1 MTAFSRTD
9 TSLLGRWWWTVDRW
23 SLGALMAIVLLGIVM
38 TLAAS
43 PAVAERLNLDTFYF
57 ARRQLGFL
65 PMAVAAMVFASL
77 LSPIGVRRIGIAMF
91 VVFFGLTLATPFV
104 GPEIKGATRWLHLGG
119 VSIQPSEFLKP
130 AFAVAAAWLIAA
142 GRLQPSGPGY
152 PLAVVLLALTVGALL
167 LQPDVG
173 MALMVTAV
181 WMTQLFLIGLP
192 VAVVVIL
199 VGLVA
204 AGGVGAYYSFGH
216 VRARVDNF
224 LDPASGSDGYQV
236 ARSLE
241 AFRSGGLLGR
251 GPGEGRVKEVLPDAH
266 SDFILAVVGEEFGII
281 ACMLLI
287 GLFAFVV
294 VRGLGRSLR
303 HDNLFVVL
311 AAAGL
316 LVQFGLQ
323 ALVNMASTVHLIP
336 PKGITL
342 PFISYGGSSTIALA
356 WAMGMMLALT
366 RDRAGSGGER

>member
-23 SLGALMAIVLLGIVM
+23 SLGALLALVLFGIVM

-57 ARRQLGFL
+57 ARRQLSFL
-65 PMAVAAMVFASL
+65 PVAVGVMLFASL
-77 LSPIGVRRIGIAMF
+77 LSPVGVRRIGIAMF
-91 VVFFGLTLATPFV
+91 IVFLGLTLATPHV
-104 GPEIKGATRWLHLGG
+104 GVEIKGATRWLHVGG
-119 VSIQPSEFLKP
+119 LSLQPSEFLKP
-130 AFAVAAAWLIAA
+130 AFAVTAAWLIAA
-142 GRLQPSGPGY
+142 GRMAPRGPGY
-152 PLAVVLLALTVGALL
+152 PLATVLLAATAGALL

-173 MALMVTAV
+173 MALMITAV

-192 VAVVVIL
+192 VAIVIVL
-199 VGLVA
+199 VALVA
-204 AGGVGAYYSFGH
+204 AGGVGAYYTFGH
-216 VRARVDNF
+216 VRSRVDNF
-224 LDPASGSDGYQV
+224 IDPASGSDGYQV

-281 ACMLLI
+281 ACLLLI
-287 GLFAFVV
+287 AVFAFVV
-294 VRGLGRSLR
+294 VRGFGRSLR

-342 PFISYGGSSTIALA
+342 PFVSYGGSSTIALA
-356 WAMGMMLALT
+356 WGMGMMLALT
-366 RDRAGSGGER
+366 RERAGMGMPR